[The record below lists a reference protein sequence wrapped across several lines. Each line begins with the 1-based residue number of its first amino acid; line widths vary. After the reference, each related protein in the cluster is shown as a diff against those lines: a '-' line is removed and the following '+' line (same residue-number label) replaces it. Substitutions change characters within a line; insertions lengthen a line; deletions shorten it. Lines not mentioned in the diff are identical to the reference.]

1 MTEDIRKHPLAECET
16 CPLKD
21 APHAPTTG
29 LDKKVAFVSRSP
41 GAYDSRIGIP
51 FANPRG
57 SKAVLKHLLA
67 LHRLSRDDLLLTNTV
82 LCQSDDPPKEAIKA
96 CSARLEYELGDCD
109 LVIAGGSEAVDSLT
123 HYRGVSRSR
132 GFGIKRTN
140 KVTGKQQRVV
150 VTNNPAAVVR
160 NSDLYPDMVKDFTR
174 AFDPPPTPV
183 FPQVEIIEEP
193 IRGSAIL
200 NSWNES
206 LTGLVASDLEWRD
219 KQIFAAGFSKRPEK
233 AIVFARECFDSEI
246 FMKLLKQLYE
256 NIDIQFVWHNGKAD
270 VGILRRNG
278 INGRIDEDTFAQ
290 SYDLDERPGYHKLEY
305 LLSEHFAWPDYE
317 PKSVAHF
324 KKTGE
329 FLEPVRKSK
338 LELYTY
344 NGRDS
349 AGTLQLH
356 NKLRPK
362 VHLDH
367 YKRLVKAQSAFID
380 VELNGFHYD
389 VERACNIHEK
399 EVLPRVWNLEDKLRK
414 ISDHSLLNP
423 ASHTQVSSIYYGE
436 WGLKHSLRDS
446 GKKKFKTSV
455 GKEVREEI
463 EGGRFY
469 VNPLFKDKLLQ
480 FNKLYGDYQKITK
493 LKGSFIEGLVKRA
506 EKDGKLYCYFNTCG
520 TVSGRTSS
528 SKPNFQNIV
537 REGFETIPGIRTLF
551 IPSPGCK
558 IVSCDLSQAELRT
571 CAKLSGDQG
580 LLSIY
585 RDSTRSLHKERAAK
599 FYGENY
605 TYEQYVLAKNI
616 NFGVTYLQSAASFAQ
631 MYHMPKSEAQAYID
645 SWFRDFPRLK
655 EWTEEVGERAIAEG
669 VIETPFGHRRRFHL
683 ITDDNIGDIRREA
696 VNVVPQNV
704 AAWLTIEALCELVD
718 AGVRIVA
725 SVHDSIVADVPEDEV
740 HDVSIFMK
748 ETMEKQ
754 SVEQLGWSVDDIP
767 FLSDVSVGPSW
778 GELEEVELEM
788 AA

>member
-1 MTEDIRKHPLAECET
+1 MTEIEEKPNIKHPLADCEN

-21 APHAPTTG
+21 AHYAPSTG

-41 GAYDSRIGIP
+41 GAYDGRSGIP
-51 FANPRG
+51 FSNPRG

-67 LHRLSRDDLLLTNTV
+67 LHNRSRDDLLLTNVV

-96 CSARLEYELGDCD
+96 CSARLEYELRDCE
-109 LVIAGGSEAVDSLT
+109 LVIAGGAEAVDALT
-123 HYRGVSRSR
+123 RYRGVARSR
-132 GFGIKRTN
+132 GFSIQRTN
-140 KVTGKQQRVV
+140 AISGNRQRVV

-160 NSDLYPDMVKDFTR
+160 NSDLYPDMVRDFKR

-183 FPQVEIIEEP
+183 FPKVVIIDDVAQ
-193 IRGSAIL
+193 AIDTVKTWL
-200 NSWNES
+200 GTEFG
-206 LTGLVASDLEWRD
+206 TPVAADLEWRGRE
-219 KQIFAAGFSKRPEK
+219 IVCSGFSVRSEK
-233 AIVFARECFDSEI
+233 AVVFALEPWEERGFREQIKRFFERD
-246 FMKLLKQLYE
+246 
-256 NIDIQFVWHNGKAD
+256 DVTFVWHNGKAD
-270 VGILRRNG
+270 VGILRQND

-317 PKSVAHF
+317 PKSVTHF

-356 NKLRPK
+356 HKLRPN
-362 VHLDH
+362 VNLDH
-367 YKRLVKAQSAFID
+367 YKRLVRAQTAFID
-380 VELNGFHYD
+380 VEANGFCYD
-389 VERACNIHEK
+389 VEEACNINER
-399 EVLPRVWNLEDKLRK
+399 EVWPRMWALQDKLRD
-414 ISDHSLLNP
+414 ISDHPLLNP
-423 ASHTQVSSIYYGE
+423 ASHKQVSSIYYGE
-436 WGLKHSLRDS
+436 WSLKHSLRDS

-455 GKEVREEI
+455 AVEVRKEI
-463 EGGRFY
+463 EDGRFY
-469 VNPLFKDKLLQ
+469 VNPLFKDKIIE
-480 FNKLYGDYQKITK
+480 FNKLYGDFQKITK

-506 EKDGKLYCYFNTCG
+506 EEDGKLYCYFNTCG

-528 SKPNFQNIV
+528 SNPNFQNIA

-571 CAKLSGDQG
+571 CAKLSGDKG

-585 RDSTRSLHKERAAK
+585 RDSTRSLHKERASK

-605 TYEQYVLAKNI
+605 TKEQYVKAKNI

-631 MYHMPKSEAQAYID
+631 MYHMPEKEAQAYID
-645 SWFRDFPRLK
+645 SWFTDFPTLK
-655 EWTEEVGERAIAEG
+655 EWTKEVGDRAIREG

-683 ITDDNIGDIRREA
+683 ITDENIGDVRREA
-696 VNVVPQNV
+696 VNVTPQNV
-704 AAWLTIEALCELVD
+704 AAWLTIEAICELVKL
-718 AGVRIVA
+718 GVRIVA
-725 SVHDSIVADVPEDEV
+725 TVHDSIVADVPEDSV
-740 HDVSIFMK
+740 DDVAVVMRK
-748 ETMEKQ
+748 TMEKQ
-754 SVEQLGWSVDDIP
+754 SIEQLGWQFDDIP
-767 FLSDVSVGPSW
+767 FLADVSVGPSW
-778 GELEEVELEM
+778 GELEDV
-788 AA
+788 A